1 MTPPSAEPPASE
13 QHAYPLAPLIRFTL
27 LALYLALVLP
37 LPVMAPPG
45 LRAFCLVALP
55 LGFLLVAALLS
66 EQVQLD
72 GEGVRVTYPAWCRW
86 WLRRGWSLR
95 WEQIHG
101 LMPIGTSQGGT
112 VYYLKGPG
120 SSRYLLPQRVA
131 RFPDFLERVQQA
143 TGLKLAGVGRI
154 TPAWTYWTLAGL
166 SVIMLL
172 GEAAAFALGARV

>member
-1 MTPPSAEPPASE
+1 MQLPAAPAGSTP
-13 QHAYPLAPLIRFTL
+13 HCYPLAPLIRFTL

-45 LRAFCLVALP
+45 LRPFCLVAVP
-55 LGFLLVAALLS
+55 LGFLLVSALLS

-112 VYYLKGPG
+112 VHYLKGPG

-131 RFPDFLERVQQA
+131 RFPEFLERVQQA

-154 TPAWTYWTLAGL
+154 TPPWTYWTLAGL
-166 SVIMLL
+166 SVAMLL
-172 GEAAAFALGARV
+172 GEAAAFALSIRV